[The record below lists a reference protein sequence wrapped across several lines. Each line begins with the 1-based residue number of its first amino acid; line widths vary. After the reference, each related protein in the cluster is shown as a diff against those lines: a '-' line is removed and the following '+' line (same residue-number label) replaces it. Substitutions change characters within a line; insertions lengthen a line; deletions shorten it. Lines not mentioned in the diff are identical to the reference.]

1 MKKKILL
8 LICVMVFSQTVFA
21 DDIVIKVDG
30 EVLNTPAAAK
40 LVNDRT
46 MLPMRSI
53 FEKLGAEVTW
63 FDNDQIIFVSRE
75 NTLIVM
81 QIGNSQLTIQKSN
94 TNEKQTITLDTVP
107 YIDGDYT
114 YVPVRAVAEALDAN
128 VDWVDEE
135 QTVLITN
142 KKGM

>member
-1 MKKKILL
+1 
-8 LICVMVFSQTVFA
+8 MVFSQTVFA

-63 FDNDQIIFVSRE
+63 FGNDQIIFASRG

-94 TNEKQTITLDTVP
+94 TNEKQTITLDTAP